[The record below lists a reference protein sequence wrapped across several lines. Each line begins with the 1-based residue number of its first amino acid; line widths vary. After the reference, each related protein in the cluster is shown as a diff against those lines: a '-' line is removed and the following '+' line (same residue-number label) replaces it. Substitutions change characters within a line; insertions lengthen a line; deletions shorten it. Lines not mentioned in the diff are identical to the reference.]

1 MCLMALRT
9 APCHSSSLV
18 APHHAHALTGAAHE
32 TQHSSV
38 LMQQN
43 RWNRWSLAGPSF
55 QVLLVHHILPALVH
69 KLQLWVAPPVATLPL
84 ECESCCG

>member
-1 MCLMALRT
+1 MCLMALRP

-18 APHHAHALTGAAHE
+18 APRRAHALTGAVHG

-43 RWNRWSLAGPSF
+43 RGDRWSPTGPSF

-69 KLQLWVAPPVATLPL
+69 KLQLWVAPSVATLPL